1 MDERIEKLMYNLKE
15 RQFKPFYAEKR
26 QDVVPLVKTLVKPG
40 DTVAN
45 GGSQTLK
52 ECGVL
57 EFLARGDFNY
67 LTVNEDMTAREKK
80 EIMRKKFFADD
91 FFLSANGVTIDGR
104 IFQEDGASTR
114 VAPMI
119 YGPDNIIIVI
129 GKNKIVDTEGQAKA
143 RIKKVA
149 PQNCAKAGFDTPCA
163 VDGRCHDCRVPA
175 RSCCTSVTLNYSRI
189 PDRIKVI
196 IVNEDLGI

>member
-1 MDERIEKLMYNLKE
+1 MDEKIQKLTENLRV
-15 RQFKPFYAEKR
+15 RQFKPYFVEKKE
-26 QDVVPLVKTLVKPG
+26 DVLPLVKELVKSG
-40 DTVAN
+40 DTVAA
-45 GGSQTLK
+45 GGSVTLK
-52 ECGVL
+52 ECGVS
-57 EFLARGDFNY
+57 EFLASGDVNY
-67 LTVNEDMTAREKK
+67 LNPTRDMSAEEKK
-80 EIMRKKFFADD
+80 ELMRKRFFADD
-91 FFLSANGVTIDGR
+91 FFLSANAVTVDGR

-119 YGPDNIIIVI
+119 YGPDNVIMII

-149 PQNCAKAGFDTPCA
+149 PQNCARAGFDTPCA

-196 IVNEDLGI
+196 IVNEDLGV